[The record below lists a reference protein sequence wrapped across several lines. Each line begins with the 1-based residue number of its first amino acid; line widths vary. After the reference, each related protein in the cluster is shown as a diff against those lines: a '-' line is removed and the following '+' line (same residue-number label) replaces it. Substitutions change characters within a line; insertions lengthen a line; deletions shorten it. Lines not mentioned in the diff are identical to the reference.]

1 MNALCLREVNGP
13 VGRSFEEQQT
23 DEGIAEKG
31 ADGGNSTVQDSIA
44 IAHERSPERPPTTI
58 SALRS
63 SRRLVDGIGAARSR
77 VR

>member
-1 MNALCLREVNGP
+1 MNALCLREVNSP

-23 DEGIAEKG
+23 DEGIAKKG
-31 ADGGNSTVQDSIA
+31 GYSGYGTVQDGIA

-63 SRRLVDGIGAARSR
+63 SRRLVDGIDAARGR